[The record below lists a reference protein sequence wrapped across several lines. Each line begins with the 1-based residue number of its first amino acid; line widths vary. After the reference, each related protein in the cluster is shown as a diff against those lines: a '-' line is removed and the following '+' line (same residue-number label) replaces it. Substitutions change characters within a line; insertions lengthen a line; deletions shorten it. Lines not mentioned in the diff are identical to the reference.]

1 MYEKISSQQLN
12 REKTSLFLS
21 KFLFLSLY
29 LTISVFM
36 EESNTNI
43 IVLGFN
49 LIKKTCSIDKTN
61 NILN

>member
-1 MYEKISSQQLN
+1 
-12 REKTSLFLS
+12 
-21 KFLFLSLY
+21 
-29 LTISVFM
+29 M